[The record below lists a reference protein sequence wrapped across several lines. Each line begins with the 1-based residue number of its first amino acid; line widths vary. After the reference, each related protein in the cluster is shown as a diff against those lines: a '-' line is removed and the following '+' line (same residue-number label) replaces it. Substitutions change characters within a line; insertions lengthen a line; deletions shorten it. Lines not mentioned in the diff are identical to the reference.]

1 MKGTDS
7 SLARTRVPALF
18 VVLSVAACGSPPK
31 AEDPKPEAVQPVIVK
46 AEAPP
51 RQAVGEP
58 VEGYAEKSCDAA
70 MDGWSGENPRENG
83 PSAGE
88 VGRILNGGSYLEGCN
103 IPPTADVKICVA
115 MVGGKAVGVTTTL
128 TPGAV
133 ADAECVS
140 KAVAELTYPKAPG
153 MSVSRTHFAPTE

>member
-1 MKGTDS
+1 M
-7 SLARTRVPALF
+7 LALGAA
-18 VVLSVAACGSPPK
+18 SACGSPPK
-31 AEDPKPEAVQPVIVK
+31 AEDPKPEPVAPVIVK
-46 AEAPP
+46 AEAPE
-51 RQAVGEP
+51 RAAVGEP
-58 VEGYAEKSCDAA
+58 VEGYAEQSCDAA

-88 VGRILNGGSYLEGCN
+88 VGRILNGGSYLAGCN
-103 IPPTADVKICVA
+103 VPPTADVKICVA